1 MAIENALASVAVKDI
16 DSAVK
21 WYERILNRPPSRPM
35 AEVAEWS
42 FEGGGSLQV
51 YRLLERA
58 GSGSFTLIVTDIA
71 EQIAQL
77 DNLAIDTR
85 ERTSS
90 DRVRTVMI
98 TDLEATI
105 LHSPSPSISA
115 WPADGI
121 CRNVGRTRGVIKARS
136 TGRHQRVQ
144 FVQLASTN

>member
-1 MAIENALASVAVKDI
+1 
-16 DSAVK
+16 
-21 WYERILNRPPSRPM
+21 M

-42 FEGGGSLQV
+42 FEGGGSLKV

-98 TDLEATI
+98 TDL
-105 LHSPSPSISA
+105 
-115 WPADGI
+115 DGNHI
-121 CRNVGRTRGVIKARS
+121 AFAEPID
-136 TGRHQRVQ
+136 QRV
-144 FVQLASTN
+144 AR